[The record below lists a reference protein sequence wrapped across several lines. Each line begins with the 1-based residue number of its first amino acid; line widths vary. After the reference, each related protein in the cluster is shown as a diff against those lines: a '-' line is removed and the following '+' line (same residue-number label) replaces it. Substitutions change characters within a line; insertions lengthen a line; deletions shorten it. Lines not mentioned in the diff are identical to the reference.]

1 MAPRRSAGLPIAFV
15 LVSILILGAVVTV
28 ASFRDI
34 ARGRAQVAE
43 ILRRQ
48 AGGITA
54 VLGADLHAELVA
66 PAWQRSRLD
75 RFFQNV
81 TDRENVAYA
90 AILDRDR
97 RVLLHS
103 DPSLVGTAW
112 PGELTPTPR
121 RRRPEAT
128 VRTEDGRTVHEFA
141 LLLDVDPRRLCMPR
155 PGRFGRGPI
164 ECIADTGLV
173 ATRLSDLMHRPV
185 APGSR
190 VELVAVVGLDA
201 SELETG
207 FLAARNHTIMLSVLL
222 LLISALGIYFVI
234 AAASY
239 RSVRT
244 ALATMQSY
252 TANLVENMPS
262 GLVSVGPDGR
272 VVTVNSRARSML
284 SLSGDARGRPVG
296 EVLGIEPTADRE
308 AVERV
313 VAGEAGQLEAETRV
327 TAGGASV
334 PIALSASPLTGE
346 SGERAGAVLLF
357 QDLRELEA
365 LREEVERERHLASL
379 GRLAA
384 GVAHEVRNPLSSL
397 KGFAQLF
404 RARFAPGS
412 QEERHADIMIEE
424 VERLD
429 RVVEELLDFAR
440 PSRPD
445 RGPTDVNAL
454 VRESVELVSEDAA
467 FRKIS
472 VQTRLGENLPA
483 ALVDARQIR
492 QALLN
497 LLLNGIEAAGDGG
510 TVTIETAAAPGAGGG
525 VTIGVRDNGP
535 GMEPDEIQR
544 IFEPFYTTKPDGTG
558 LGLTIVS
565 RILEQNGA
573 RVSVTSAKGRGSTFS
588 MRLPVAG
595 GTSAAGDGGP
605 AGGSNPVAEG
615 GSTGGGA

>member
-1 MAPRRSAGLPIAFV
+1 MAPRRAAGLPVAFV
-15 LVSILILGAVVTV
+15 LVAVLILGSVVTV
-28 ASFRDI
+28 ASFRDVG
-34 ARGRAQVAE
+34 RGRAQVAE

-90 AILDRDR
+90 AVLDGDHRI
-97 RVLLHS
+97 LLHS
-103 DPSLVGTAW
+103 DPSLIGTEW
-112 PGELTPTPR
+112 PRELNPTPM

-128 VRTEDGRTVHEFA
+128 VRTEGGRTIHEFA
-141 LLLDVDPRRLCMPR
+141 LVLKVEPLMLCMPR
-155 PGRFGRGPI
+155 PGRFGRGPL
-164 ECIADTGLV
+164 ECIADPDLI
-173 ATRLSDLMHRPV
+173 AARLSDLMHRPV
-185 APGSR
+185 VPGSE
-190 VELVAVVGLDA
+190 VDLVAVVGLDA
-201 SELETG
+201 SELESG
-207 FLAARNHTIMLSVLL
+207 FLAARNRTIMLSALL
-222 LLISALGIYFVI
+222 VIVSALGIYFLLV
-234 AAASY
+234 AASY
-239 RSVRT
+239 RSVRA
-244 ALATMQSY
+244 ALATMRSY

-284 SLSGDARGRPVG
+284 SLSGDAQGRAVND
-296 EVLGIEPTADRE
+296 VVGIEPPEDRE
-308 AVERV
+308 AVARV
-313 VAGEAGQLEAETRV
+313 IAGSAGPLEAETRV
-327 TAGGASV
+327 AVGGASV

-588 MRLPVAG
+588 MRLPAASGPAG
-595 GTSAAGDGGP
+595 GGP
-605 AGGSNPVAEG
+605 AGSEA
-615 GSTGGGA
+615 

>member
-1 MAPRRSAGLPIAFV
+1 MAPRRAAGLPVAFV
-15 LVSILILGAVVTV
+15 LVAVLILGSVVTV
-28 ASFRDI
+28 ASFRDVG
-34 ARGRAQVAE
+34 RGRAQVAE

-90 AILDRDR
+90 AVLDGDHRI
-97 RVLLHS
+97 LLHS
-103 DPSLVGTAW
+103 DPSLIGTEW
-112 PGELTPTPR
+112 PRELNPTPM

-128 VRTEDGRTVHEFA
+128 VRTEGGRTIHEFA
-141 LLLDVDPRRLCMPR
+141 LVLKVEPLMLCMPR
-155 PGRFGRGPI
+155 PGRFGRGPL
-164 ECIADTGLV
+164 ECIADPDLI
-173 ATRLSDLMHRPV
+173 AARLSDLMHRPV
-185 APGSR
+185 VPGSE
-190 VELVAVVGLDA
+190 VDLVAVVGLDA
-201 SELETG
+201 SELESG
-207 FLAARNHTIMLSVLL
+207 FLAARNRTIMLSALL
-222 LLISALGIYFVI
+222 VIVSALGIYFLLV
-234 AAASY
+234 AASY
-239 RSVRT
+239 RSVRA
-244 ALATMQSY
+244 ALATMRSY

-284 SLSGDARGRPVG
+284 SLSGDAQGRAVND
-296 EVLGIEPTADRE
+296 VVGIEPPEDRE
-308 AVERV
+308 AVARV
-313 VAGEAGQLEAETRV
+313 IAGSAGPLEAETRV
-327 TAGGASV
+327 AVGGASV

-588 MRLPVAG
+588 MRLPAASGPAG
-595 GTSAAGDGGP
+595 GGP
-605 AGGSNPVAEG
+605 AGGEA
-615 GSTGGGA
+615 

>member
-1 MAPRRSAGLPIAFV
+1 MAPRRAAGLPVAFV
-15 LVSILILGAVVTV
+15 LVAVLILGSVVTV
-28 ASFRDI
+28 ASFRDVG
-34 ARGRAQVAE
+34 RGRAQVAE

-90 AILDRDR
+90 AVLDGDHRI
-97 RVLLHS
+97 LLHS
-103 DPSLVGTAW
+103 DPSLIGTEW
-112 PGELTPTPR
+112 PRELNPTPM

-128 VRTEDGRTVHEFA
+128 VRTEGGRTIHEFA
-141 LLLDVDPRRLCMPR
+141 LVLKVEPLMLCMPR
-155 PGRFGRGPI
+155 PGRFGRGPL
-164 ECIADTGLV
+164 ECIADPDLI
-173 ATRLSDLMHRPV
+173 AARLSDLMHRPV
-185 APGSR
+185 VPGSE
-190 VELVAVVGLDA
+190 VDLVAVVGLDA
-201 SELETG
+201 SELESG
-207 FLAARNHTIMLSVLL
+207 FLAARNRTIMLSALL
-222 LLISALGIYFVI
+222 VIVSALGIYFLLV
-234 AAASY
+234 AASY
-239 RSVRT
+239 RSVRA
-244 ALATMQSY
+244 ALATMRSY

-284 SLSGDARGRPVG
+284 SLSGDAQGRAVND
-296 EVLGIEPTADRE
+296 VVGIEPPEDRE
-308 AVERV
+308 AVARV
-313 VAGEAGQLEAETRV
+313 IAGSAGPLEAETRV
-327 TAGGASV
+327 AVGGASV

-588 MRLPVAG
+588 MRLP
-595 GTSAAGDGGP
+595 AASG
-605 AGGSNPVAEG
+605 AA
-615 GSTGGGA
+615 GGGAAGGEA